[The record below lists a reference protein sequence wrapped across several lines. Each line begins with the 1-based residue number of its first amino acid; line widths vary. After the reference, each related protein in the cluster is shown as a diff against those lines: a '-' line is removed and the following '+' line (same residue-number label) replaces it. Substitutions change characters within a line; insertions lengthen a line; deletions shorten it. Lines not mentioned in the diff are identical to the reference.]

1 MASNKDSIQNIIKVA
16 LLVCL
21 ACAIVVSTAAVVLR
35 PIQQQNQEA
44 DLRRNVLQIAD
55 LFQAGVPV
63 DVQFEQVETRL
74 VDLQSGTFSDAFNVN
89 NFDPRAAANDP
100 SISSSIPASDDIAG
114 IKRRERYTEVYLVND
129 EQGNMKTLILPVRG
143 YGLWSTMW
151 GFIALEDDLNT
162 VVGFGFYD
170 QEETPGLGG
179 EVDNPRWKSQ
189 FPGKL
194 VYGEDG
200 NVQLE
205 LKKGGINPSNEMDAT
220 YRVDA
225 LSGATLTSR
234 GVTNLIQYW
243 MGERGFKPFL
253 NNLKAGE
260 A

>member
-1 MASNKDSIQNIIKVA
+1 MASNKDSIQNVIKVA

-35 PIQQQNQEA
+35 PIQQQNQQA

-55 LFQAGVPV
+55 MYQAGVPV
-63 DVQFEQVETRL
+63 DQQFEQIETRL
-74 VDLQSGTFSDAFNVN
+74 VDLQTGTFSDEYDIES
-89 NFDPRAAANDP
+89 FDPRSAPNDP
-100 SISSSIPASDDIAG
+100 EMSSSIPSGEDIAG
-114 IKRRERYTEVYLVND
+114 LKRRERYTEVYIVNGED
-129 EQGNMKTLILPVRG
+129 GAMQTLILPVRG

-194 VYGEDG
+194 VYNEAGD
-200 NVQLE
+200 VQLE
-205 LKKGGINPSNEMDAT
+205 LKKGGINPNNETDAT

>member
-35 PIQQQNQEA
+35 PIQQQNQQA
-44 DLRRNVLQIAD
+44 DLRRNVLEIAD
-55 LFQAGVPV
+55 LYQAGVPV
-63 DVQFEQVETRL
+63 DEQFEQIETRL
-74 VDLQSGTFSDAFNVN
+74 VDLQSGTFSTEFDTE

-100 SISSSIPASDDIAG
+100 QLTENVPASEDIAG
-114 IKRRERYTEVYLVND
+114 IKRRERYTEVYVVND
-129 EQGNMKTLILPVRG
+129 AQGNLETLILPVRG

-179 EVDNPRWKSQ
+179 EVENPRWKAQ

-205 LKKGGINPSNEMDAT
+205 LKKGGIDPNNEMDAT

-253 NNLKAGE
+253 NNLQAGE